1 MIKLVI
7 IKNPFEPW
15 NGREVHRIEPG
26 KTAEEI
32 MRQYMP
38 LGTDVDIMVN
48 SKPVESEAVVP
59 DDSFVVIYPKVMG
72 GRGGKIL
79 GAIAMIALTIYSG
92 GIANGL
98 WAKAGTFFAK
108 GALGAVMASAAVMFV
123 GGTLINR
130 LFGQKTVVGKFG
142 DWKNDATY
150 SWDGVQT
157 MEGQNNPVA
166 LTYGTVQSGGQSIG
180 KFVNVLD
187 NDEYLNWLVA
197 AGEGPL
203 TISDIKLN
211 DNAVSYYKDV
221 TVETRE
227 GTNTQAVIPAFND
240 TYSTKQLGYQ
250 LLDTERIDTAPGNAT
265 EGLIVKVEFSNG
277 LYHANDDG
285 GLGGA
290 WVELAIAYRKMGA
303 ADWISALGGNAVSL
317 VGDWLGTEEPV
328 RFADNQTAPIGTY
341 TARYAGTQVT
351 ITWPDGHAESAT
363 ITQGGQGTIGPFIV
377 KNISPI
383 AVDLP
388 DNEATEVITITK
400 SFFVSGY
407 RITGSQSSALR
418 KEFKIDNLEASEY
431 QVKIQVTG
439 RSAGVDSS
447 RDAVRCWWSAVTSIV
462 HDDFTYPNIALIGIK
477 AKATDQLSGT
487 PTLKFLK
494 TRPYVLVWNPT
505 TRAYEQQASDNP
517 AWACYDVLHQC
528 SYLQNANTGAWEY
541 EVRGIPAK
549 YMLYDQFR
557 AWADYCD
564 EKNLKV
570 NIELN
575 SLDEMLATINNNI
588 AAVGHGK
595 VIRFGTKYGCVY
607 DHVQQPVQMFGMGN
621 IIAGSFHEE
630 FMQTSDRANCVEL
643 TYTDAANDYNRE
655 TITIYADSYDTDAE
669 EKTAQATFNGITS
682 YEQAYRE
689 GMYQL
694 YSNLYLR
701 RTISFEANIDAIACT
716 VGDVILVAHDVP
728 KWAKSGRIH
737 EVDGNVLLLP
747 VELDSTTG
755 DFRIQYRTINDNMYT
770 SAVTILENRDGWCRV
785 RLAEINAADPPQEYD
800 IFDLAVATVGSKPF
814 VVKSI
819 SRAQDF
825 TRTIE
830 CIEYD
835 ERIYNEEYD
844 IPEPQ
849 YNTGDAAI
857 KNVSGLNATKYQY
870 MASDGTI
877 HYRLDV
883 SWERESLGTYQ
894 IFTSSDNKSWNVLA
908 SVTVTQYTGDV
919 SEDTAYVKVV
929 TVNNLLRSSGVSMAI
944 TNMLSMIAGLEVTNL
959 VAIVSGATV
968 KLTWDTVTDANL
980 QYYRIVVDDTAE
992 YHALNASYDVTGL
1005 AQGHHD
1011 IDVSAV
1017 NRAGISGIAA
1027 TTTITIP

>member
-15 NGREVHRIEPG
+15 NGRELHTVEAG
-26 KTAEEI
+26 KTADEVL
-32 MRQYMP
+32 RQYTP
-38 LGTDVDIMVN
+38 ACANVDILVN
-48 SKPVESEAVVP
+48 SKLIEPDVVIP

-72 GRGGKIL
+72 GDSGKNIL
-79 GAIAMIALTIYSG
+79 GTIAMIALSVVSAGIVGSG
-92 GIANGL
+92 WAAMGI
-98 WAKAGTFFAK
+98 KAGTFA
-108 GALGAVMASAAVMFV
+108 AYAASAAVMFI

-130 LFGQKTVVGKFG
+130 VFGQKVDTGNFG
-142 DWKNDATY
+142 DFKNDATY
-150 SWDGVQT
+150 SWDGIQT
-157 MEGQNNPVA
+157 MEGQNNSIA
-166 LTYGTVQSGGQSIG
+166 MTYGTVQSGGQTIG
-180 KFVNVLD
+180 KFVDVLD
-187 NDEYLNWLVA
+187 NKEYLNWLVA

-203 TISDIKLN
+203 TISNIQLN
-211 DNAVSYYKDV
+211 DNADSYYKDL

-227 GTNTQAVIPAFND
+227 GTNTQTVIPNFND

-250 LLDTERIDTAPGNAT
+250 LLAEERVDTVPGNAS
-265 EGLIVKVEFSNG
+265 EGIITKVEFSNG
-277 LYHANDDG
+277 LYYANDSG
-285 GLGGA
+285 GLDDA
-290 WVELAIAYRKMGA
+290 WVEILGEYRKA
-303 ADWISALGGNAVSL
+303 
-317 VGDWLGTEEPV
+317 GTENWIP
-328 RFADNQTAPIGTY
+328 FAYGVDVASGTVGISVING
-341 TARYAGTQVT
+341 RMPSV
-351 ITWPDGHAESAT
+351 
-363 ITQGGQGTIGPFIV
+363 GQYSVVVVDQHGPEELLS
-377 KNISPI
+377 K
-383 AVDLP
+383 
-388 DNEATEVITITK
+388 TITITYPDGVQM
-400 SFFVSGY
+400 SGAIRIGEEQAEVGDFVVSASATTGTFSVVHKGA
-407 RITGSQSSALR
+407 RITAHQSSALR
-418 KEFKIDNLEASEY
+418 KEFRIDPLESAAYE
-431 QVKIQVTG
+431 VRMQVTA
-439 RSAGVDSS
+439 RSHDVDSS
-447 RDAVRCWWSAVTSIV
+447 RAAVRCWWSSLTSIV
-462 HDDFTYPNIALIGIK
+462 HDDFSYPNIALIGIK
-477 AKATDQLSGT
+477 ALATDQLSGT

-505 TRAYEQQASDNP
+505 TEAYEQQASDNP

-528 SYLQNANTGAWEY
+528 SYLQDANTGAWEY
-541 EVRGIPAK
+541 DVRGIPAK
-549 YMLYDQFR
+549 YMLYDQFK
-557 AWADYCD
+557 AWADFCQ
-564 EKNLKV
+564 EKNYKV

-575 SLDEMLATINNNI
+575 TVGEMLATINNNI

-595 VIRFGTKYGCVY
+595 VIRFGTRYGCIY

-621 IIAGSFHEE
+621 IIAGSFQEE

-643 TYTDAANDYNRE
+643 TYMDAANDYNRE
-655 TITIYADSYDTDAE
+655 TITIYSDSYDTDAE
-669 EKTAQATFNGITS
+669 EKTAQATFDGITS

-694 YSNLYLR
+694 YSNMYLR

-716 VGDVILVAHDVP
+716 VGDMILVAHDVP

-835 ERIYNEEYD
+835 ERIYNEEYN

-1017 NRAGISGIAA
+1017 NRAGITGIAA